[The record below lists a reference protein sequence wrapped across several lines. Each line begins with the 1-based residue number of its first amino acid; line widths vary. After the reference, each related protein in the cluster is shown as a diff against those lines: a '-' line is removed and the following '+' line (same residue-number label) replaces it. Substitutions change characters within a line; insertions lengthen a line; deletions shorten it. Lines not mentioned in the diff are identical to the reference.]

1 MVPIVTG
8 GIIDEQRYYADR
20 WIIQQWTFFAQFLST
35 LIFLAI
41 ILSTVALY
49 AITV

>member
-35 LIFLAI
+35 LI
-41 ILSTVALY
+41 LSTVALY